1 MQSATLDLY
10 ENPQIQNGISFNSSL
25 VHDKGSTGL
34 FVKNYK
40 AKYMSL
46 NSLNEGKCKRM
57 LKQLQKKLSSGECVF
72 HEKII
77 KEKKE
82 SWYSITNNTVS
93 KN

>member
-1 MQSATLDLY
+1 
-10 ENPQIQNGISFNSSL
+10 
-25 VHDKGSTGL
+25 
-34 FVKNYK
+34 
-40 AKYMSL
+40 MSL
-46 NSLNEGKCKRM
+46 NSLSEGKCKRM